1 MGDAEFEDQE
11 NKFLMAEHKVIK
23 QSFVGMENSFPF
35 QPTI

>member
-11 NKFLMAEHKVIK
+11 NKFLMAKYKVIN